1 MVRRRYD
8 EYMGRGGGFAPIF
21 PHLFHSSMRGELPG
35 GPWASCWVV
44 PIVQVGYSLRC
55 PGMISLGC

>member
-1 MVRRRYD
+1 MVRRRYG
-8 EYMGRGGGFAPIF
+8 EYMDRGGGFAPIF
-21 PHLFHSSMRGELPG
+21 PHLFHSSMRGSCLKDL
-35 GPWASCWVV
+35 WASCWVV